1 MKKTFFALCLIAIMA
16 LASTAMATTWTGT
29 SLGPNT
35 TPFAFGIGGNGDTFH
50 TTLSLIPDG
59 FTVGDTVLLAGL
71 VLDFDNAGTIKSVKL
86 DDALKQQNFF
96 TLGGLDFLLVPN
108 NDLSDG
114 LLKLDIT
121 AKDATAKFLG
131 HELFPGDITLES
143 ICLTAV
149 GCDNTPV
156 PEPGTM
162 MLLGAGFLGLA
173 VYGKRRKSA

>member
-1 MKKTFFALCLIAIMA
+1 MKKTLFALCIIVIMA

-29 SLGPNT
+29 SLGPNN

-59 FTVGDTVLLAGL
+59 FSVGDTVLLAGL
-71 VLDFDNAGTIKSVKL
+71 VLDFDNAGTIKKVYL
-86 DDALKQQNFF
+86 DNALKQNNLFV
-96 TLGGLDFLLVPN
+96 LGGLDFILVPN
-108 NDLSDG
+108 SDLSDG

-131 HELFPGDITLES
+131 HELFPGDLTLES
-143 ICLTAV
+143 VCLTAV

-162 MLLGAGFLGLA
+162 MLLGVGFLGLA
-173 VYGKRRKSA
+173 VYGKRRKTS